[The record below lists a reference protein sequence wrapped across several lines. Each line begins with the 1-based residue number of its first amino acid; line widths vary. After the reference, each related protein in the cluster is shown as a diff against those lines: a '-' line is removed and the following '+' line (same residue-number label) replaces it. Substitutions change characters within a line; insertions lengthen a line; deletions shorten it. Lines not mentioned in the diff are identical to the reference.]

1 MITAPAR
8 SAKGRR
14 TEDGKRKA
22 VKPRSLLT
30 TFRFPITDYRF
41 PITAYRLLL
50 LGFRLR
56 LVLALLDGG
65 LRR

>member
-14 TEDGKRKA
+14 TEGVKRKA
-22 VKPRSLLT
+22 VKARSLLT
-30 TFRFPITDYRF
+30 AFRFTF
-41 PITAYRLLL
+41 TAYRLLL
-50 LGFRLR
+50 LCFRLR